1 MTESITV
8 VGGGIAGLI
17 AAIECAEAGAPVRLL
32 EARSSLGGR
41 GTSTRGTWT
50 ANYGPHALYVGGS
63 LWEWLIRRDVVGAW
77 VRPPVSG
84 VRFRWKGERRA
95 TPPLAVLRALRSVR
109 TPAPIDRSLHDWLT
123 DRHGEAT
130 ARAVAGGAGVLTF
143 DHDPGRLSAR
153 FVMERIARYIAKAPA
168 QARYPVG
175 GWASVVARMAV
186 HARRVGAEIE
196 TGAKVDVLPS
206 GPVILAVEPRAARAL
221 LPGADLA
228 FTGTRT
234 ALLDV
239 GLAPTRRR
247 RQNIISD
254 LDEGGFANR
263 VTGVIPTLG
272 PEGHDLVQVS
282 LGMRPDE
289 PLERAVARIEALLDV
304 GWPGWRDR
312 EVWRRR
318 INAHESSG
326 ALDLPGTTWRDRP
339 AVDQGDGVWL
349 AGDWVAAPGHLAEVS
364 CASAIEAARSA
375 RAASSRVP
383 V

>member
-1 MTESITV
+1 MTDSITV

-17 AAIECAEAGAPVRLL
+17 AAIECAEVGAPVRLL

-41 GTSTRGTWT
+41 GTSTRGPWT
-50 ANYGPHALYVGGS
+50 ANYGPHALYVGGP
-63 LWEWLIRRDVVGAW
+63 LWEWLIRRDLVGPW
-77 VRPPVSG
+77 VRPPVSA
-84 VRFRWKGERRA
+84 VRFRWDGERRA
-95 TPPLAVLRALRSVR
+95 LPPLAVLKALPSLR
-109 TPAPIDRSLHDWLT
+109 TPAPVDRSLHDWLAE
-123 DRHGEAT
+123 RHGEAS

-153 FVMERIARYIAKAPA
+153 FVMERVVRITAKVPAR
-168 QARYPVG
+168 ARYPVG
-175 GWASVVARMAV
+175 GWRSVIARMTV
-186 HARRVGAEIE
+186 HARRVGVEIE
-196 TGAKVDVLPS
+196 TGVKVDDLPS
-206 GPVILAVEPRAARAL
+206 GPVIVAVEPRAARAL

-228 FTGTRT
+228 FAATRT

-239 GLAPTRRR
+239 GLAPARRR
-247 RQNIISD
+247 GPNVISD

-263 VTGVIPTLG
+263 VTGVIPALG
-272 PEGHDLVQVS
+272 PVGHDLIQVS

-289 PLERAVARIEALLDV
+289 TLEQAVSRIETLLDV
-304 GWPGWRDR
+304 GWPGWRER

-339 AVDQGDGVWL
+339 AIDQGDGVWL

-364 CASAIEAARSA
+364 CVSAIEAARSA
-375 RAASSRVP
+375 RAAGALVRS
-383 V
+383 